1 MPALMSRTKSA
12 FWAIES
18 DVPAT
23 PQRMPQTI
31 IAR

>member
-1 MPALMSRTKSA
+1 MPAVMSRTKSA
-12 FWAIES
+12 FWAMEI
-18 DVPAT
+18 DVPAM